1 MLSLSSSVII
11 ASPPLCVPF
20 VPPPHPSRR
29 SKARLGAR
37 WCEFSGAT
45 YLLMCKRG
53 GGVWS

>member
-20 VPPPHPSRR
+20 VPPHPSRR